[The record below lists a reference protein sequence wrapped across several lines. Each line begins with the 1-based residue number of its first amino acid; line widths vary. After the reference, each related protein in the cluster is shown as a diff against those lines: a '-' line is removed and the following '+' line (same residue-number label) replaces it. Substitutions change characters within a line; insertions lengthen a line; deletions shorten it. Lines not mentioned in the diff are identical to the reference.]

1 MNTKLLNSLLIIAM
15 AACLAGATYAHFSD
29 TEVSTGNTFASGTL
43 DLKIK
48 DQDENNYKDGVSETW
63 TMSDMKPGDSVSGWV
78 RLRNDGCMEADH
90 LEINVTNTM
99 IDPYGPES
107 DSEEGTTDM
116 DVEMIITE
124 MNYTYHTGTVR
135 ANCLELMDDTDEDGK
150 ISLDELEAQGID
162 DLPAPPDKDKFYT
175 LYMTIM
181 FDPDADNDYQGDML
195 VSTFNFT
202 LNQHESQ

>member
-78 RLRNDGCMEADH
+78 RLRNDGSITADH

-99 IDPYGPES
+99 IDPDGPES
-107 DSEEGTTDM
+107 DSEENTVDM
-116 DVEMIITE
+116 DWEMILVKMDYEYRTTVKNLLDDLDDANKNGYKDLDDLETLGID
-124 MNYTYHTGTVR
+124 NLLAPTYHTTR
-135 ANCLELMDDTDEDGK
+135 TFN
-150 ISLDELEAQGID
+150 I
-162 DLPAPPDKDKFYT
+162 T
-175 LYMTIM
+175 LQ
-181 FDPDADNDYQGDML
+181 FNPDADNDFQGDTL
-195 VSTFNFT
+195 ISTFNFT

>member
-99 IDPYGPES
+99 IDPDGPES
-107 DSEEGTTDM
+107 DSEENTVDM
-116 DVEMIITE
+116 DWEMIRTTVKNLLDDLDDANKNGYKDLDDLETLGID
-124 MNYTYHTGTVR
+124 NLLAPTYHTTR
-135 ANCLELMDDTDEDGK
+135 TFN
-150 ISLDELEAQGID
+150 I
-162 DLPAPPDKDKFYT
+162 T
-175 LYMTIM
+175 LQ
-181 FDPDADNDYQGDML
+181 FNPDADNDFQGDTL
-195 VSTFNFT
+195 ISTFNFT